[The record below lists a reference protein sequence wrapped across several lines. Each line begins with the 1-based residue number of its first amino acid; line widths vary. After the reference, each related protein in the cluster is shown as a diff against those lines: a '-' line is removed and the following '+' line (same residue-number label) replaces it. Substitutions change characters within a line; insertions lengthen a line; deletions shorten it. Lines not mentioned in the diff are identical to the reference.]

1 MPRFACLG
9 EAVSLAAFAHQGFE
23 VASAVAAEV
32 VVLWAYIDPGVAG
45 FVIVAILG
53 FLSSIG
59 YLARS
64 YVGRVKRWLFGGA
77 AADAEAD
84 VEIGADG
91 ETGKDVGDDGKGERC

>member
-9 EAVSLAAFAHQGFE
+9 EAVPLAVFARQGAE
-23 VASAVAAEV
+23 IASAAAGGVE
-32 VVLWAYIDPGVAG
+32 VLWAYIDPGVAG

-64 YVGRVKRWLFGGA
+64 YIGRVKRWLFGGSD
-77 AADAEAD
+77 ADAD
-84 VEIGADG
+84 PGTDG
-91 ETGKDVGDDGKGERC
+91 EAGKDVGDDGDDGKGERC